1 MINNTIG
8 LTKQLISVLSVKEDP
23 KALSEVLV
31 VADKELKGLKSKKFV
46 SNGVPS
52 VLYYNTPKLPKKFKV
67 ILNAHLDV
75 VPGNVSQYKAMIKD
89 DKLYGR
95 GALDMKAP
103 AAVEILVFKEL
114 ASKVDY
120 SLGLQLVTDE
130 EIGGFNGTKYQIEK
144 GISADF
150 VIAGEPT
157 DLAVNNK
164 AKGIVWAKIKTKG
177 KAAHGAYTWQG
188 ENAIDKMNDV
198 INTIKKEYP
207 TPKKEVWRTTINIAK
222 VTTNNETFNK
232 VPDNCEAW
240 LDIRY
245 VPEESET
252 IINKLKSLLLKDAE
266 LELKLKEPSQYT
278 DENNQYV
285 KQLRKSVKNV
295 TGKTT
300 PMINKHG
307 GSDIR
312 HFNVVGCGGVTFGP
326 IGKGLHTDNEW
337 VSIISL
343 NTYYKILKDF
353 LISLN

>member
-164 AKGIVWAKIKTKG
+164 AKGIVWAKIKTKIG
-177 KAAHGAYTWQG
+177 RAH
-188 ENAIDKMNDV
+188 V
-198 INTIKKEYP
+198 
-207 TPKKEVWRTTINIAK
+207 
-222 VTTNNETFNK
+222 
-232 VPDNCEAW
+232 
-240 LDIRY
+240 
-245 VPEESET
+245 
-252 IINKLKSLLLKDAE
+252 
-266 LELKLKEPSQYT
+266 
-278 DENNQYV
+278 
-285 KQLRKSVKNV
+285 
-295 TGKTT
+295 
-300 PMINKHG
+300 
-307 GSDIR
+307 
-312 HFNVVGCGGVTFGP
+312 
-326 IGKGLHTDNEW
+326 
-337 VSIISL
+337 
-343 NTYYKILKDF
+343 
-353 LISLN
+353 